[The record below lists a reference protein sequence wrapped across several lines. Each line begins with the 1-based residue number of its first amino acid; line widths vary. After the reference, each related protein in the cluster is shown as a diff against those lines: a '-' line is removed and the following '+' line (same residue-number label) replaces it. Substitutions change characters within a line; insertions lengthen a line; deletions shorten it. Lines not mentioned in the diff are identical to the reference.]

1 MNLAA
6 YRTAVRDQTRDGGAS
21 VWTDAQVDTALRA
34 ALEAYSRVTARTVT
48 ATLTLASG
56 GREMSLASLPGLLTV
71 RMVWLPYTVSDPED
85 PPNVRHFIPLSP
97 TTIYI
102 TDDAE
107 PAAGETARVFYLALH
122 TVDGLDGATAT
133 SVPAWHEQGL
143 ALGAAAYLAEARARQ
158 VSEADNVT
166 SATRRWANDWARGRL
181 QAWQGW
187 LAEVAVTESGPVA
200 WQLPLPGFKECS
212 EPRYFRLSA

>member
-6 YRTAVRDQTRDGGAS
+6 YRTSVRDHARDGGAT

-34 ALEAYSRVTARTVT
+34 ALEAYSRVTARTVVT
-48 ATLTLASG
+48 PLTLTSG
-56 GREMSLASLPGLLTV
+56 DREISLASLAGLLTV
-71 RMVWLPYTVSDPED
+71 RELWLPYTPSAPED
-85 PPNVRHFIPLSP
+85 PPNRRYFIPLSP
-97 TTIYI
+97 TTVYI
-102 TDDAE
+102 ADGAE
-107 PAAGETARVFYLALH
+107 PTTGEIARVFYLALH

-158 VSEADNVT
+158 LTEAENVT
-166 SATRRWANDWARGRL
+166 SATRRWANDSAQGRL
-181 QAWQGW
+181 QAWQDW

-200 WQLPLPGFKECS
+200 WQLPLLGFEACV
-212 EPRYFRLSA
+212 